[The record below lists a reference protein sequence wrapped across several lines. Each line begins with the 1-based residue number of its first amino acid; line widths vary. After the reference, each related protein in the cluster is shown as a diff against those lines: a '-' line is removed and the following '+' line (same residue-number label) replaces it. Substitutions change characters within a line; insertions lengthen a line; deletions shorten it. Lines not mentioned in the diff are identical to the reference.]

1 MSVRSLWLIVL
12 VMISLQSETISKSL
26 GTTEIKNSAQRR
38 SSCSQ
43 LCCGFFPESRRP
55 LYSVVSVSGTPH
67 FLNEKSVVDESAL
80 FESSQ
85 PHDTEPGKG
94 KSEGEGGSKGDAGG
108 RKVEEID
115 VTE

>member
-1 MSVRSLWLIVL
+1 M
-12 VMISLQSETISKSL
+12 
-26 GTTEIKNSAQRR
+26 
-38 SSCSQ
+38 
-43 LCCGFFPESRRP
+43 
-55 LYSVVSVSGTPH
+55 YSVVSVSGTPH

-80 FESSQ
+80 IASSQ

-94 KSEGEGGSKGDAGG
+94 KSEGEGGSEGGSEGGGEDGAGA